1 MELML
6 LINSRRPVNTIA
18 LVTKTATVA
27 PVPNIG
33 LFSTNKKPSCR

>member
-18 LVTKTATVA
+18 LVTKTA
-27 PVPNIG
+27 VPNIG
-33 LFSTNKKPSCR
+33 LSCCCC